1 MGAKRRGKILET
13 GGHQAEAAT
22 QESIREG
29 ESMGKREELIVG
41 LDLGTTKIC
50 AVVGEVTP
58 EGINI
63 VGVGTYPS
71 IGLRGGVVVNIDQT
85 VHSIRKAVEEAE
97 LMAGCEISSVYA
109 GVAGTHVQSLNS
121 HGVIA
126 VKSREVTQADIDRVL
141 DAAKTIALPFD
152 RQVLHVLPQQFIVDD
167 QEGIQNPLGMA
178 GVRLEAKVHI
188 ITGAVSAVQ
197 NIVKCCERAG
207 LHVQDV
213 VLESL
218 ASSESVLDTDERH
231 LGVALVDIGGGTS
244 DVAVFIDHAIRY
256 SCVVGLGGNHITS
269 DISVGLRTSMDEA
282 EKIKKKFGC
291 ALVELVDP
299 QDMIE
304 VGSVGGQRPRQLAQ
318 SVLTQIIEARVEEI
332 VKIIEWELVRSGFVE
347 MLHAGVVLTGGV
359 ALLPA
364 IRELTER
371 VFDMPV
377 RIGIPYRFGG
387 LGDVVRNPIYATAT
401 GLLLYGMKHGGRT
414 PLEEPSMM
422 RRLLGSMKRW
432 FKEFF

>member
-1 MGAKRRGKILET
+1 
-13 GGHQAEAAT
+13 
-22 QESIREG
+22 
-29 ESMGKREELIVG
+29 MGKREELIVG

-50 AVVGEVTP
+50 AVVGEATS

-85 VHSIRKAVEEAE
+85 VHSIRKAVDEAE
-97 LMAGCEISSVYA
+97 LMAGCEISAVYA

-126 VKSREVTQADIDRVL
+126 VKTREVTQSDIDRVL

-152 RQVLHVLPQQFIVDD
+152 RQILHVLPQQYIVDD
-167 QEGIQNPLGMA
+167 QEGIQNPLGMS

-197 NIVKCCERAG
+197 NIIKCCERAG
-207 LHVQDV
+207 LQVLDV

-218 ASSESVLDTDERH
+218 ASSEAVLDADEKH
-231 LGVALVDIGGGTS
+231 LGIALVDIGGGTS
-244 DVAVFIDHAIRY
+244 DVAVFLDHAIRY

-291 ALVELVDP
+291 ALVEWTNP
-299 QDMIE
+299 QDVIE
-304 VGSVGGQRPRQLAQ
+304 VGSVGGQKPRQLAQ
-318 SVLTQIIEARVEEI
+318 SILTQIIEARVEEI
-332 VKIIEWELVRSGFVE
+332 VKIVEWELVRSGYAE
-347 MLHAGVVLTGGV
+347 SLHAGVVLTGGV
-359 ALLPA
+359 ALLPG
-364 IRELTER
+364 IRELSER
-371 VFDMPV
+371 TFDLPV
-377 RIGIPYRFGG
+377 RIGVPYRFGG
-387 LGDVVRNPIYATAT
+387 LGDVVKNPIYSTAT
-401 GLLLYGMKHGGRT
+401 GLLMYGRKQGTRS
-414 PLEEPSMM
+414 PLEEPN
-422 RRLLGSMKRW
+422 LLKKIVTSMKRW
-432 FKEFF
+432 FKEFW

>member
-1 MGAKRRGKILET
+1 
-13 GGHQAEAAT
+13 
-22 QESIREG
+22 
-29 ESMGKREELIVG
+29 MGKREELIVG
-41 LDLGTTKIC
+41 LDLGTTKVC
-50 AVVGEVTP
+50 SVVGEVTS
-58 EGINI
+58 EGIDI

-85 VHSIRKAVEEAE
+85 VQSIRKAVEEAE

-126 VKSREVTQADIDRVL
+126 VKNREVTQADVDRVL
-141 DAAKTIALPFD
+141 DAAKTVALPFD
-152 RQVLHVLPQQFIVDD
+152 RQILHVLPQQYIVDE
-167 QEGIQNPLGMA
+167 QEGIQHPIGMS

-188 ITGAVSAVQ
+188 ITGAISAVQ

-218 ASSESVLDTDERH
+218 ASSESVLDTDEKQ
-231 LGVALVDIGGGTS
+231 LGVALIDVGGGTS
-244 DVAVFIDHAIRY
+244 DVAVFVDHAIRY

-269 DISVGLRTSMDEA
+269 DISVGLRTSMEEA

-291 ALVELVDP
+291 ALTEWVNP
-299 QDMIE
+299 QDVIE

-332 VKIIEWELVRSGFVE
+332 LKIIEWELVRSGYME
-347 MLHAGVVLTGGV
+347 SLHAGVVLTGGV
-359 ALLPA
+359 ALLPG
-364 IRELTER
+364 IKELAEK
-371 VFDMPV
+371 VFDLPV
-377 RIGIPYRFGG
+377 RIGIPYQYGG
-387 LGDVVRNPIYATAT
+387 LGDVVKNPIFATAA
-401 GLLLYGMKHGGRT
+401 GLLSYGRRQGNRVVLTEPNLVMK
-414 PLEEPSMM
+414 LLVSM
-422 RRLLGSMKRW
+422 RRW
-432 FKEFF
+432 FKEFW

>member
-1 MGAKRRGKILET
+1 
-13 GGHQAEAAT
+13 
-22 QESIREG
+22 
-29 ESMGKREELIVG
+29 MGKREELVVG

-58 EGINI
+58 EGIDI

-71 IGLRGGVVVNIDQT
+71 VGLRGGVVVNIDQT

-97 LMAGCEISSVYA
+97 LMAGCEISAVYA

-126 VKSREVTQADIDRVL
+126 VKSREVTQSDIDRVL
-141 DAAKTIALPFD
+141 DAAKTVALPFD
-152 RQVLHVLPQQFIVDD
+152 RQILHVLPQQYIVDD
-167 QEGIQNPLGMA
+167 QEGIQTPLGMS

-188 ITGAVSAVQ
+188 ITGAISAVQ

-207 LHVQDV
+207 LQVQDV

-218 ASSESVLDTDERH
+218 ASSESVLDADEKH
-231 LGVALVDIGGGTS
+231 LGIALVDIGGGTS
-244 DVAVFIDHAIRY
+244 DVAIFLDHAIRY

-291 ALVELVDP
+291 ALVEWINP
-299 QDMIE
+299 QDVIE
-304 VGSVGGQRPRQLAQ
+304 VGSVGGQKPRQLAQ
-318 SVLTQIIEARVEEI
+318 SILTQIIEARVEEI
-332 VKIIEWELVRSGFVE
+332 IKIVEWELVRSGYAE
-347 MLHAGVVLTGGV
+347 SLHAGVVLTGGV
-359 ALLPA
+359 ALLPG
-364 IRELTER
+364 IRELSEK

-387 LGDVVRNPIYATAT
+387 LGDVVKNPIYATAT
-401 GLLLYGMKHGGRT
+401 GLLMHAKKRGART
-414 PLEEPSMM
+414 PLEDPN
-422 RRLLGSMKRW
+422 LFKKILASMKRW
-432 FKEFF
+432 FREFW